1 MIGVT
6 RPSVTSYQQ
15 PVWELSS
22 CQLSAPHSHSRQE
35 DSSLTV
41 AEREVEPGRPHWV
54 IPARPRQSAQLPAVA
69 SCSCAGAGAGH
80 QRPHYLNDVEWPL
93 WSGRVPGGGQEGIPS
108 SAPPAAA
115 GPRTKAGCCS
125 LAAPQ
130 QSLGPRSARL
140 RSCRTLAAARGH
152 CGAPLALLLLLLSVL
167 CILRGLCCWRPLV
180 RGDAR
185 PGVCSPRCSCTPLCL
200 TATQHTVCH
209 PVRCTE
215 SRYLDIYCGH
225 YINPDNVTASF
236 SWWKV

>member
-6 RPSVTSYQQ
+6 RPSVTSCQQ

-41 AEREVEPGRPHWV
+41 AERGGARAREASLGDPRPAPPV
-54 IPARPRQSAQLPAVA
+54 CLAA
-69 SCSCAGAGAGH
+69 SCAGAGAGH
-80 QRPHYLNDVEWPL
+80 QRPHYLNDVEWPRRC
-93 WSGRVPGGGQEGIPS
+93 GRVPGGGQEGIPS

-115 GPRTKAGCCS
+115 WPRTKAGCCS

-140 RSCRTLAAARGH
+140 RSCRTVAAARGH
-152 CGAPLALLLLLLSVL
+152 CGALLALLLLLLSVL

-185 PGVCSPRCSCTPLCL
+185 PGVCSPRCSCTRLCL
-200 TATQHTVCH
+200 PATQHTVCH

>member
-80 QRPHYLNDVEWPL
+80 QRPHYLNDVEWPR
-93 WSGRVPGGGQEGIPS
+93 WCGRVPGGGQEGIPS

-115 GPRTKAGCCS
+115 WPRTKAGCCS

-152 CGAPLALLLLLLSVL
+152 CGLAAGTPPPPLCPLYPPWPLLLAAAGPRRRSAWCLLSAL
-167 CILRGLCCWRPLV
+167 QLHSPL
-180 RGDAR
+180 
-185 PGVCSPRCSCTPLCL
+185 SPRNATHCL
-200 TATQHTVCH
+200 SSGAMYRVQI
-209 PVRCTE
+209 
-215 SRYLDIYCGH
+215 SRYLLRSLH
-225 YINPDNVTASF
+225 KSR
-236 SWWKV
+236 